1 MVVPE
6 VRVQRAKVIT
16 VRIRGLTGTPL
27 VVVVP
32 VVWVTVRTVKV
43 VLMLEVMVVKV

>member
-6 VRVQRAKVIT
+6 VRVRRVKVIT
-16 VRIRGLTGTPL
+16 VRIRGITGTPG

-32 VVWVTVRTVKV
+32 VVWVTARTVKV
-43 VLMLEVMVVKV
+43 VLIINHTAVMV